1 MNTDDIIDVI
11 VMIIILALFSSVTIA
26 NTIPLYRGQLG
37 GFDVQIEK
45 TALPTSGEIV
55 PIKNGFTKHDAILML
70 VIADEY
76 FPEPRVIEIIGKEDL
91 NPLEPNDPTTITI
104 DIDSLFFHNRTEDL
118 IAADKAMRESNNMNY
133 ELYVGQSGLRKWVLH
148 YE

>member
-11 VMIIILALFSSVTIA
+11 VMVIILALFSSVTIA

-55 PIKNGFTKHDAILML
+55 PIKKSFTKHDAILML
-70 VIADEY
+70 VIADDY
-76 FPEPRVIEIIGKEDL
+76 FPEPRVVEING
-91 NPLEPNDPTTITI
+91 TTIN
-104 DIDSLFFHNRTEDL
+104 IDSAFIANRTLALMQAD
-118 IAADKAMRESNNMNY
+118 AAMTSSNNMDY
-133 ELYVGQSGLRKWVLH
+133 KLYSGSSGKRKWVLY

>member
-11 VMIIILALFSSVTIA
+11 VMVIILALFSSVTIA

-45 TALPTSGEIV
+45 TALPTTGEIV
-55 PIKNGFTKHDAILML
+55 PMKKDFTAHDTILML
-70 VIADEY
+70 VIADDY
-76 FPEPRVIEIIGKEDL
+76 FPEPRVVEING
-91 NPLEPNDPTTITI
+91 TTININSSFI
-104 DIDSLFFHNRTEDL
+104 DNRVSAL
-118 IAADKAMRESNNMNY
+118 IQAAAAMPTANNMTY
-133 ELYVGQSGLRKWVLH
+133 ELYVGPSGKRKWVFR